1 MTAIGNATSPF
12 RYFSR
17 EEWTALRANTPM
29 SLSDQDVAALR
40 GLHDG
45 LSLTEVAEMYLP
57 LSRYLSLHV
66 KAAHGLVEAQN
77 EFLGW
82 QAIHSPF
89 VIAIGGSV
97 AVGKST
103 FARVLQALLS
113 RWPERPKVALVTTD
127 GFLFPNAVLEEK
139 SLMKRKGFPESYDIR
154 NLLNFLHAVKAG
166 DEVVEAPVYSH
177 LTYDIVSG
185 ERQIVRR
192 PDILIFEG
200 LNVLQAPHGASVIAS
215 DFFDFSVY
223 LDAEETDI
231 ERWYVERFLLLQHT
245 AFQNPHSYFY
255 RYRELPREEAVQ
267 TALRIWREI
276 NLPNLREN
284 IQPTRQR
291 ADLILHK
298 HSDHLIRGVWL
309 RQ

>member
-1 MTAIGNATSPF
+1 MTSTGIATSPF
-12 RYFSR
+12 RHFSR
-17 EEWTALRANTPM
+17 EEWAALRANTPL
-29 SLSDQDVAALR
+29 SLSDDDLAALR

-45 LSLTEVAEMYLP
+45 LSLEEVEEMYLP

-66 KAAHGLVEAQN
+66 RAARGLDQAQN
-77 EFLGW
+77 DFLGW
-82 QAIHSPF
+82 EAIHSPF
-89 VIAIGGSV
+89 VIAISGSV

-113 RWPERPKVALVTTD
+113 RWQDRPNVALVTTD
-127 GFLFPNAVLEEK
+127 GFLYSNAVLQERG
-139 SLMKRKGFPESYDIR
+139 LMRRKGFPESYDLR
-154 NLLNFLHAVKAG
+154 RVLSFLHAVKAG
-166 DEVVEAPVYSH
+166 DDEVEAPVYSH
-177 LTYDIVSG
+177 LSYDIVPG
-185 ERQIVRR
+185 KRQVIRR

-223 LDAEETDI
+223 LDADEADI
-231 ERWYVERFLLLQHT
+231 ERWYVERFLILQHT
-245 AFQNPHSYFY
+245 AFQDPLSYFY
-255 RYRELPREEAVQ
+255 RYRDLPRDEAEQ
-267 TALRIWREI
+267 TALKIWSEI

-291 ADLILHK
+291 ADLILRK
-298 HSDHLIRGVWL
+298 HSDHLIQSVWL

>member
-1 MTAIGNATSPF
+1 MTTTWIATSRF

-17 EEWTALRANTPM
+17 EEWAALRANTPLV
-29 SLSDQDVAALR
+29 LSAEDLEALR

-45 LSLTEVAEMYLP
+45 LSLEEVEEMYLP
-57 LSRYLSLHV
+57 LSRFLSLHV
-66 KAAHGLVEAQN
+66 KAARGLDQAQN

-82 QAIHSPF
+82 EAIHSPF

-113 RWPERPKVALVTTD
+113 RWPEQPKVALVTTD
-127 GFLFPNAVLEEK
+127 GFLYPNAVLQERG
-139 SLMKRKGFPESYDIR
+139 LMRRKGFPESYDLRWI
-154 NLLNFLHAVKAG
+154 LSFLHAVKGG
-166 DEVVEAPVYSH
+166 DPEIEAPVYSH
-177 LTYDIVSG
+177 LVYDIIPG
-185 ERQIVRR
+185 KRQVIRK

-200 LNVLQAPHGASVIAS
+200 LNVLQAPQGASVIAS

-223 LDAEETDI
+223 LDANEADI
-231 ERWYVERFLLLQHT
+231 ERWYVERFLLLQRT
-245 AFQNPHSYFY
+245 AFQDPKSYFY
-255 RYRELPREEAVQ
+255 RYRDLPKEEAER
-267 TALRIWREI
+267 TALKIWQEI

-284 IQPTRQR
+284 IQPTRAR
-291 ADLILHK
+291 ADLILRK
-298 HSDHLIRGVWL
+298 HSDHLIQSVWL